1 MTSFLTE
8 AQRATLAAALAAKQQ
23 AAVAGG
29 KKQHAG
35 HHAPSSGPH
44 AGDKKSKSV
53 KGSGG
58 TKKGGGGGKY
68 TWGALLQQEEGVSAL
83 DRNDPNY
90 DSEEDQAVLMN
101 APNSSHTRLQE
112 EVAAYKREVNAI
124 VEEYFSSGDVGNA
137 ADSLSELEAPVTTM
151 GHYFVKRLLTL
162 ALDRKDKEREMASS
176 LLSNLYSE
184 VLPSDQIQKGMG
196 ALVESLDDLRLD
208 VPDAVELLSL
218 FIARGVVDDILPP
231 AAITRW
237 ASGASESSALASLK
251 SRCDSHL
258 AARHSAERLLRC
270 WGSGAGQSHAETK
283 ERIAKLLA
291 EYLDSHDAAEASR
304 CLRGLA
310 VPFFHHELVKQGLH
324 AAMENAAQTEHL
336 MALFKRLTDSNEV
349 TSNQLLRGFQR
360 VAANL
365 PDTALDNPAAPAQWN
380 AVLEAAAAAG
390 LLEAASQAELRDMA
404 SGKGAAAAA
413 ANGAAAGP
421 TAAVAGGIGGAGVP
435 AFKSAMATALK
446 EFFLSADVRE
456 VAARLMELGQPG
468 LHSLFVK
475 QVVTVAMD
483 RRDREREMASNLL
496 SELHPRVITDDQM
509 GSGFSRLLS
518 AADDLVLDIPDA
530 VHLLSLF
537 LGRAIVDEVLP
548 PAFLAS
554 TLPSLPDGSLGVT
567 VVQSTGAMLSQ
578 RHAAERLQTCWHG
591 GGLSLEDVRKQ
602 MRDALDEFLVA
613 GSGSEVAAVLQDLA
627 LPHYHHELVKACVE
641 LLFEYPD
648 KAGQLSGLLKQLS
661 EQGVITS
668 TQMAQGLSRIRSA
681 LADEALDAPS
691 APAAFDKLIKQAEA
705 EGWLPAEF
713 NSN

>member
-1 MTSFLTE
+1 MASFLTE

-23 AAVAGG
+23 AAGG

-44 AGDKKSKSV
+44 AGDKKSKNQ
-53 KGSGG
+53 KGTGA

-90 DSEEDQAVLMN
+90 DSDEDQAVLI
-101 APNSSHTRLQE
+101 APNAGHSRLQE
-112 EVAAYKREVNAI
+112 EVAAYKREVNSI
-124 VEEYFSSGDVGNA
+124 VEEYFSSGDVNNA
-137 ADSLSELEAPVTTM
+137 ADSLTDLDAPVAFM

-162 ALDRKDKEREMASS
+162 ALDRKDKEREMASN

-184 VLPSDQIQKGMG
+184 VLPSDQIQKGFG
-196 ALVESLDDLRLD
+196 ALVESLDDLLLD
-208 VPDAVELLSL
+208 VPDGVELLSL
-218 FIARGVVDDILPP
+218 FIARGVVDDVLPP
-231 AAITRW
+231 AAINRW
-237 ASGASESSALASLK
+237 ASGAAEGSSLAALKA
-251 SRCDSHL
+251 RCDLHL

-291 EYLDSHDAAEASR
+291 EYADSHDAAEASR

-324 AAMENAAQTEHL
+324 VAMESTGQMEHIL
-336 MALFKRLTDSNEV
+336 ALLKRLTDSNEV

-365 PDTALDNPAAPAQWN
+365 PDTALDNPAAPAQWGS
-380 AVLEAAAAAG
+380 VLDAAAAAG
-390 LLEAASQAELRDMA
+390 LLDQPTVGELRDTA
-404 SGKGAAAAA
+404 AGKGGAAAAA
-413 ANGAAAGP
+413 AASAANGAAAP
-421 TAAVAGGIGGAGVP
+421 APAGGIGGAGVP
-435 AFKSAMATALK
+435 AFKSAMAAALK
-446 EFFLSADVRE
+446 EFFNSADAQE

-509 GSGFSRLLS
+509 RSGFSRLLS
-518 AADDLVLDIPDA
+518 AADDLVLDIPEA

-548 PAFLAS
+548 PAFLAN

-567 VVQSTGAMLSQ
+567 VVQATGAMLSQ
-578 RHAAERLQTCWHG
+578 RHAAERLGTCWHG
-591 GGLSLEDVRKQ
+591 GGLSLDDVRKQ

-627 LPHYHHELVKACVE
+627 LPHYHHELVKAAVE
-641 LLFEYPD
+641 LLFEYPG
-648 KAGQLSGLLKQLS
+648 KAAPLSGLLKQLS

-668 TQMAQGLSRIRSA
+668 TQMAQGLNRIKSA

-713 NSN
+713 SSS